1 MNCLTASTLTP
12 PVKSKALTPSS
23 NYLYRIT
30 PRLPLSSILVLA
42 LEEVKE
48 HSIDS

>member
-1 MNCLTASTLTP
+1 MNYLTASTLTP

-23 NYLYRIT
+23 KDLYKIT

-42 LEEVKE
+42 LDEVKE
-48 HSIDS
+48 HSTDS